1 MTDLKPGTSPVDLG
15 DDASTAGPT
24 SSPAARRA
32 VEQPAD
38 RVEEGADQTADDR
51 SLLQRIRSHLP
62 DDFKAEAEGKG
73 IDWVVFGVVALLAL
87 GFVLWGFL
95 GTDSLAT
102 ASTSA
107 LGTLIGATGWA
118 FVLTASLF
126 VVFVLWLALGR
137 FGSIPLGQDGEKPT
151 FKTWSWI
158 SMMFAAG
165 MGIGLMFYGVAEPLY
180 HYVSPPPGT
189 VDGQTPAAVQ
199 TAMATSLFHWTLH
212 PWAMY
217 AVVGLAM
224 AYGTYRMGRRQ
235 LLSDIFTPLFGRRA
249 VNGAGGKV
257 INILSIFATLF
268 GSAASLGLGA
278 IQIGGGLQAN
288 GVISS
293 PSRIVYVLIIG
304 ILTVCFV
311 ASAVSGIERGIQ
323 WLSNTNMVLA
333 ILLALLV
340 FVVGPTIFILNMIP
354 SALGDYIRD
363 LPDMSARTAATGD
376 AATSAWLASWTI
388 FYWAWWVS
396 WTPFVGM
403 FIARISRGR
412 TIRQFVTGVLLVPS
426 VVSLLWFAVFGGAAI
441 GLQEQATAAG
451 GSTSMVTTV
460 DGAPSVSFDGAL
472 YNLIDT
478 LGMPSVLTTVA
489 IVLVMVLVG
498 IFFVTGAD
506 SASIIM
512 GSISSYGV
520 EEPRKPLIV
529 FWGVLMGCV
538 AAVMLVAGGDD
549 PTEAL
554 SGLQRITII
563 SAVPFV
569 LVMVLMCVAL
579 TKDLYRDPIT
589 LRKRLTDS
597 VVERSVRVAVDRHQ
611 GETFD
616 IVTLAND
623 TGAEPVATTPGEYA
637 RVHTTPPR

>member
-1 MTDLKPGTSPVDLG
+1 MIFGI
-15 DDASTAGPT
+15 TAVL
-24 SSPAARRA
+24 A
-32 VEQPAD
+32 V
-38 RVEEGADQTADDR
+38 
-51 SLLQRIRSHLP
+51 
-62 DDFKAEAEGKG
+62 
-73 IDWVVFGVVALLAL
+73 
-87 GFVLWGFL
+87 GFVAWGFL
-95 GTDSLAT
+95 GTESLAT

-107 LGTLIGATGWA
+107 LNWVMQA

-126 VVFVLWLALGR
+126 VVFVLWLALGK
-137 FGSIPLGQDGEKPT
+137 FGSIPLGQDGEKPA
-151 FKTWSWI
+151 FKTWSWV

-180 HYVSPPPGT
+180 HYVSPPQGT
-189 VDGQTPAAVQ
+189 VDGQTPAAIQ

-235 LLSDIFTPLFGRRA
+235 LLSDIFTPLFGRK
-249 VNGAGGKV
+249 VVEGAGGKV
-257 INILSIFATLF
+257 INILAIFATLF

-293 PSRIVYVLIIG
+293 PSRGVYVGIIG

-340 FVVGPTIFILNMIP
+340 FVVGPTVFILNMIP

-363 LPDMSARTAATGD
+363 LPDMSARTGAVGD
-376 AATSAWLASWTI
+376 AATTEWLASWTI

-426 VVSLLWFAVFGGAAI
+426 VVSLLWFAIFGGAAI

-472 YNLIDT
+472 YNLVDT

-589 LRKRLTDS
+589 LRKRLTES

-616 IVTLAND
+616 IVTHPND
-623 TGAEPVATTPGEYA
+623 TTPEQVSATPGQYARVRATTPE
-637 RVHTTPPR
+637 